1 MLTDVPLARRC
12 VFLRFGLLLG
22 NYWADLD
29 QTWTYDLM
37 LGFIDEYEKKLKMLT
52 DVPLARRCVILLTH
66 VEINSLKL
74 VVHLGSYIAP
84 RLDSMSYLEMACR
97 FVTGSLMCHPAYR
110 CARLTTIIA

>member
-1 MLTDVPLARRC
+1 MCHWLADVCKYIFGYNSETPGPIWTKLGHMTYCWIPLLTMKQQL
-12 VFLRFGLLLG
+12 
-22 NYWADLD
+22 
-29 QTWTYDLM
+29 
-37 LGFIDEYEKKLKMLT
+37 KLLT

-74 VVHLGSYIAP
+74 VIHLGSYIAP